1 MMHLRAAGV
10 DARHPVDIVAA
21 ELGLR

>member
-1 MMHLRAAGV
+1 MHLRAAGV